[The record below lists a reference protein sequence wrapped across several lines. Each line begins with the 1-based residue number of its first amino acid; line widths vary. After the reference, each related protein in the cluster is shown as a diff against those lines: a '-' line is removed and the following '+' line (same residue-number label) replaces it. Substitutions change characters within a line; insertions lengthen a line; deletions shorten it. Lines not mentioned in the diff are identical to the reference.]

1 MKLRATL
8 ILAALAFAS
17 VAAPAQPTLQ
27 LTVRSYEE
35 LGQAI
40 QRVAKAINPG
50 SQEDFAQQFYAQLG
64 LTNLASFDAK
74 RPWEIALWHEAG
86 GSPLLALKGPI
97 KQLASFKEGL
107 NPKGLLRTQGKEW
120 KQLENGLVSVT
131 FKSSSDLTETE
142 ASALKQWNSQP
153 IQPPNKT
160 VELNAKLSEPIRAQ
174 AKSLLGF
181 ARASAA
187 QTMESGQGVAAT
199 GANPKAMT
207 GIINAYFDLL
217 DTFLDGFQELRLGIE
232 VAPEALQFDER
243 ITAKAGSEL
252 AKWMEAPAEHLTA
265 SDLSGLDAD
274 ALFSAAAYV
283 GKSDSLMKIAKQFT
297 ALGLQMQNMETN
309 STMLQDINALL
320 ERVLPVKFTA
330 SAYLKEQLS
339 FTGVYTFPGGN
350 AAEIYS
356 QMKKFFNQTLKTQV
370 GEGKMYSAASLTEK
384 HHTIDGVSVDR
395 LSLALNLNN
404 PMFNAPGQ
412 KEQMK
417 TFWPDGKLEFDYAL
431 KDGKLLLA
439 SAAGNQMQALL
450 AGKMN
455 RKSTLALQESPCLAG
470 YMNLL
475 GFAKA
480 SLQANPM
487 IPEEVKAKFA
497 RMEPQNTSVE
507 FQVSL
512 DKQMHATGRVPL
524 KLLQEMG
531 RLKD

>member
-17 VAAPAQPTLQ
+17 AAAPAQPTLQ

-50 SQEDFAQQFYAQLG
+50 SQEDYAQQFGAQLG
-64 LTNLASFDAK
+64 LTNQASFDAK
-74 RPWEIALWHEAG
+74 RPWEIALWYEAG

-97 KQLASFKEGL
+97 KELASFKEGL

-160 VELNAKLSEPIRAQ
+160 VELIAKLSEPTRAQ

-181 ARASAA
+181 GRASAA
-187 QTMESGQGVAAT
+187 QAMESQGAAAT

-217 DTFLDGFQELRLGIE
+217 DTFLDGFQELRLGVE

-243 ITAKAGSEL
+243 ISAKAGSEL
-252 AKWMEAPAEHLTA
+252 AKWMESPAERLTA
-265 SDLSGLDAD
+265 SDLSSLDPD
-274 ALFSAAAYV
+274 ALFSAAASI
-283 GKSDSLMKIAKQFT
+283 GKSDSLMKIAKQFMV
-297 ALGLQMQNMETN
+297 LGLQMQNMETN
-309 STMLQDINALL
+309 GPMFKDINALL

-330 SAYLKEQLS
+330 SAYLKDQLS

-350 AAEIYS
+350 AAEIYA
-356 QMKKFFNQTLKTQV
+356 QMKKFFNQTLKSQV

-395 LSLALNLNN
+395 LSLALNLDN
-404 PMFNAPGQ
+404 PMFKAPGQ

-417 TFWPDGKLEFDYAL
+417 AFWPDGKLEFDYVL
-431 KDGKLLLA
+431 KDGKLLFA

-450 AGKMN
+450 AGKAN
-455 RKSTLALQESPCLAG
+455 RKPTLELQESACLAG
-470 YMNLL
+470 YMNVL
-475 GFAKA
+475 GFMKV

-487 IPEEVKAKFA
+487 IPDEVKEKFGKLD
-497 RMEPQNTSVE
+497 PQNTSTE
-507 FQVSL
+507 FQLSL

-524 KLLQEMG
+524 KLLHEMG